1 MRYVFAMIH
10 AEQFLYCRKIKAR
23 RAVGLNVSPSPEG
36 LGDFGWMTS
45 AVGAALYRAA
55 YWRHNLAQ

>member
-23 RAVGLNVSPSPEG
+23 RAIGLNVSPARK
-36 LGDFGWMTS
+36 GWEIAT
-45 AVGAALYRAA
+45 ALPTGGTILPNKINATEST
-55 YWRHNLAQ
+55 N